1 MECIGV
7 NSLDGQ
13 AVGTLVMAC
22 CRPHTARNAATTE
35 TVLWVISS
43 ALQIPIGV
51 GLLNTYNFNLI
62 VNPLFD
68 VK

>member
-22 CRPHTARNAATTE
+22 CRPHTVRNTTTE

-43 ALQIPIGV
+43 ALKIPIGV
-51 GLLNTYNFNLI
+51 GLLNKYYFNLI

>member
-1 MECIGV
+1 M

-22 CRPHTARNAATTE
+22 CRPHTVRNAATTE
-35 TVLWVISS
+35 TLLWVISS
-43 ALQIPIGV
+43 ALQIPARV
-51 GLLNTYNFNLI
+51 GLLNKYDFNLI